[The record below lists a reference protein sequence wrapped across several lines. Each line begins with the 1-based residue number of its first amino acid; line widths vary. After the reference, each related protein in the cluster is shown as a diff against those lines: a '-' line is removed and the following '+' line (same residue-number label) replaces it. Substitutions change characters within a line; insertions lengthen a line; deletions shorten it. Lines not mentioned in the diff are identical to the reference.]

1 MDKTQ
6 DVQSEALNE
15 NEERSE
21 GMELSSS
28 RRKTWSMLYRLS
40 THTSDVYLGR
50 KVYSCCQCVRET
62 CVWLLCLSGI
72 NQRWSIRSGEK
83 GEKKKKG
90 GRGQCSASLR
100 DPGGVGRHFSPPWP
114 NTPYLTA
121 HGVFLFKTF
130 PFFTAGLSAG
140 TPLCENTRFPFC
152 FLLFSCTKEK
162 KSRPGQKRKAREGEE
177 RERERERK
185 QRERKHQRT
194 QVIYFKTGRLR

>member
-1 MDKTQ
+1 MLS
-6 DVQSEALNE
+6 VC
-15 NEERSE
+15 ER
-21 GMELSSS
+21 
-28 RRKTWSMLYRLS
+28 
-40 THTSDVYLGR
+40 D
-50 KVYSCCQCVRET
+50 
-62 CVWLLCLSGI
+62 LCLAPVSEWNKSTLIHQVRRERG
-72 NQRWSIRSGEK
+72 GE
-83 GEKKKKG
+83 KKG